1 MAVNAEN
8 VDDTFPD
15 RLAAERLFDGHR
27 LGRRGCAAVL
37 RFDGFLRLIGG
48 QFNHVGHVFMAMAA
62 SVF

>member
-1 MAVNAEN
+1 
-8 VDDTFPD
+8 
-15 RLAAERLFDGHR
+15 

-37 RFDGFLRLIGG
+37 RFDGFLKLIGG